1 MSFASAA
8 LRSIV
13 AAALAASLGAC
24 AVMDMKLDM
33 PLDGAGRALDDRWT
47 DERIAQAASDA
58 PPSFVPELVL
68 DPRIRDQ
75 LAREA
80 GEVIAAGEASRARL
94 AETPLDAPADPVA
107 FSAEA
112 RARAVP
118 PPQD

>member
-1 MSFASAA
+1 M
-8 LRSIV
+8 RSV
-13 AAALAASLGAC
+13 PAVHRLAAAALAASLSAC
-24 AVMDMKLDM
+24 AALEMDMDM

-47 DERIAQAASDA
+47 DARIAQAASDA
-58 PPSFVPELVL
+58 PPSFVPELRL
-68 DPRIRDQ
+68 DPRMREQ

-107 FSAEA
+107 FAAQA